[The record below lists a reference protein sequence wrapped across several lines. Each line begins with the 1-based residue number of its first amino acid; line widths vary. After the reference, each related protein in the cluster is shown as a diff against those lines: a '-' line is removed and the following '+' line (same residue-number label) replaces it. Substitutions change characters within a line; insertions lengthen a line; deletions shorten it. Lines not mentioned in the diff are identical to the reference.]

1 MGHIFWVADA
11 ESYSI
16 WYPERVER
24 GKHGDVRVCNNIL
37 LSLRT
42 LSPLHTEEETILF
55 SVSFVFLPASFC
67 NRFLKGR
74 RTANHQ
80 FEPGPSLV
88 GRVWCLC
95 SESSLPYRV
104 SLLLFSDLLQKA
116 HLGRVLLRAGLAT
129 LLYLHQDRC
138 QTKACPQ
145 VYNQPFSVEKK
156 TPGSS
161 LEPPSLRHLV

>member
-1 MGHIFWVADA
+1 MLNHTQYGVLREWKEVNMVMWGSAITFC
-11 ESYSI
+11 S
-16 WYPERVER
+16 
-24 GKHGDVRVCNNIL
+24 
-37 LSLRT
+37 LSAHCRPYT
-42 LSPLHTEEETILF
+42 QRRKQF
-55 SVSFVFLPASFC
+55 SVSFVLPASFC

-74 RTANHQ
+74 RTANHL

-161 LEPPSLRHLV
+161 LEPPSLGHLV